1 MSETSS
7 PLLLSIGADIRAAI
21 MAARRNGET
30 VGLVPTMGAL
40 HVGHV
45 SLVRTAK
52 AQCDRVVATVFVNPT
67 QFGPQEDFNR
77 YPRDLERDR
86 ALLAKAGCDWV
97 FAPSTDEMYPLGSD
111 TMVHVG
117 AAAAEWEG
125 RIRPT
130 HFAGVATVVLKLFN
144 LAPADRAYFGRK
156 DYQQTVVVRQM
167 VRDLN
172 VPIEI
177 VICPTVREP
186 DGLAM
191 SSRNAY
197 LSPTERQHATA
208 LRRSLLAAEELV
220 ALGESDV
227 EVIRARMESVLV
239 DVDHVQY
246 IAFLRDGTMESVDRI
261 AGPTVIALAAKV
273 GATRLIDN
281 TLVGD

>member
-1 MSETSS
+1 
-7 PLLLSIGADIRAAI
+7 
-21 MAARRNGET
+21 
-30 VGLVPTMGAL
+30 
-40 HVGHV
+40 
-45 SLVRTAK
+45 
-52 AQCDRVVATVFVNPT
+52 
-67 QFGPQEDFNR
+67 
-77 YPRDLERDR
+77 
-86 ALLAKAGCDWV
+86 
-97 FAPSTDEMYPLGSD
+97 MYPLGND
-111 TMVHVG
+111 TMVHVS

-167 VRDLN
+167 VSDLN

-177 VICPTVREP
+177 VVCPTLREP

-220 ALGESDV
+220 AVGETDV
-227 EVIRARMESVLV
+227 EALRAPMESALV
-239 DVDHVQY
+239 EVDQVQY
-246 IAFLRDGTMESVDRI
+246 IAFLRDGTMEPADRI
-261 AGPTVIALAAKV
+261 TGPTVIALAAKV

-281 TLVGD
+281 TLVGKD